1 MNPKAL
7 ITGVA
12 GQTGSYLAEVLLA
25 KGYEVHGIV
34 RRSSNLQRLRIDHLQ
49 NNYSSGS
56 DSSFRL
62 HYADLADTTT
72 IRRIIV
78 ALKPDYIYHLAG
90 QSHVGLSFIIP
101 ESTCRDITSPTL
113 ALLEICKDLESPPRL
128 YHASSAE
135 VFGKP
140 SEYPQTEN
148 TPFQPVSPY
157 GCAKAFATQIC
168 QVYRSAYSLPVSNG
182 ILYNHE
188 SPRRAENF
196 VTRKLCLAA
205 ASHAHGSLKTVEVG
219 NLDSSRDWGYALEY
233 AQGIVRMMEYPES
246 TDFLLASGRLTTVR
260 EFALSAYRALGISL
274 EFIGHGSDE
283 YALNSDTGEILLKVN
298 PQLYRPIDSASLF
311 GDASKARLLLDWLPQ
326 YSALDL
332 AQYMATCE
340 YNSLLLKQAG

>member
-34 RRSSNLQRLRIDHLQ
+34 RRSSNLQRLRIDHLK
-49 NNYSSGS
+49 NNYTNGS
-56 DSSFRL
+56 DSLFRL

-78 ALKPDYIYHLAG
+78 GLNPDYIYHLAG

-101 ESTCRDITSPTL
+101 ESTCRDINAPTL
-113 ALLEICKDLESPPRL
+113 ALLEICKDLESPPRF

-135 VFGKP
+135 VFGRP
-140 SEYPQTEN
+140 CEYPQTEN

-157 GCAKAFATQIC
+157 GCAKAFATHIC

-205 ASHAHGSLKTVEVG
+205 ASHALGSLETVEVG

-246 TDFLLASGRLTTVR
+246 TDFVLASGRLTTVR
-260 EFALSAYRALGISL
+260 EFAHSAYRSLGINL
-274 EFIGHGSDE
+274 EFVGHGTDE
-283 YALNSDTGEILLKVN
+283 YALNSDTGQILLKVN
-298 PQLYRPIDSASLF
+298 PNLYRPIDSTSLV
-311 GDASKARLLLDWLPQ
+311 GDASKARLLLEWLPQ

-332 AQYMATCE
+332 AQYMATYE
-340 YNSLLLKQAG
+340 YNSLLLKQDG